1 MFKRVL
7 WLNVYLV
14 VLLAIGG
21 CYLGSRAPA
30 KPVTSHMP
38 VPNAFQLS
46 TQQKMQAAHH
56 WKLLAEDVAHLIA
69 EKIDGGYH
77 DTLIPIYVAPSGITP
92 FEKAFHDLLL
102 TSLVEIGMDV
112 SNRPEGNRQLS
123 FDIQVITHHHKIL
136 RSGAVVYESLAPG
149 FLVQRDA
156 APSSSGPE
164 KSTDE
169 AEGLAHSSELNPE
182 DGIIEYRVELNVE
195 AGEYTVELPKN
206 EIIVTTSLMF
216 SGKYIMRNS
225 SIYYINDPDWSQ
237 YVLKSKYQD
246 PAVAQYKLVDE

>member
-7 WLNVYLV
+7 GFNVYLV

-21 CYLGSRAPA
+21 CYLGTKPPA
-30 KPVTSHMP
+30 KPLTSQVP

-46 TQQKMQAAHH
+46 TQQKMQAVHH
-56 WKLLAEDVAHLIA
+56 WKLLAEDVAHLVA
-69 EKIDGGYH
+69 EKIDGSYQG
-77 DTLIPIYVAPSGITP
+77 TLIPIFVAPSGITP

-102 TSLVEIGMDV
+102 TSLVEIGLDV

-123 FDIQVITHHHKIL
+123 FDIQVITHHDKIL
-136 RSGAVVYESLAPG
+136 GSRAVVYESLAPG
-149 FLVQRDA
+149 FFVQRG
-156 APSSSGPE
+156 APASNGSE
-164 KSTDE
+164 KRTDE
-169 AEGLAHSSELNPE
+169 AEVIARNAELNE
-182 DGIIEYRVELNVE
+182 Q
-195 AGEYTVELPKN
+195 AGEYIVELPKN

-237 YVLKSKYQD
+237 YVLKSRYRD
-246 PAVAQYKLVDE
+246 PSVAQFKLVDE

>member
-7 WLNVYLV
+7 ELNVCLV

-21 CYLGSRAPA
+21 CYLGSKAPA
-30 KPVTSHMP
+30 KPVTSQMP
-38 VPNAFQLS
+38 VPNAFRLS
-46 TQQKMQAAHH
+46 AQQKMQAAHH

-77 DTLIPIYVAPSGITP
+77 DPLIPIYVAPSGITP

-102 TSLVEIGMDV
+102 TSLVEIGLDV

-136 RSGAVVYESLAPG
+136 RSRAVVYESLAPG
-149 FLVQRDA
+149 FFVERG
-156 APSSSGPE
+156 APPLYGPE
-164 KSTDE
+164 KGTDGGEILEDNTELKAE
-169 AEGLAHSSELNPE
+169 AEV
-182 DGIIEYRVELNVE
+182 IEQRVELNIE
-195 AGEYTVELPKN
+195 AGEDTVELPKN

-225 SIYYINDPDWSQ
+225 SIYYISDPDWSQ
-237 YVLKSKYQD
+237 YVLKSKYKD
-246 PAVAQYKLVDE
+246 PAVAQYRLVDQ

>member
-1 MFKRVL
+1 MFKRL
-7 WLNVYLV
+7 LGLNIYLV

-21 CYLGSRAPA
+21 CYLGSKAPA
-30 KPVTSHMP
+30 KPVTSQMP
-38 VPNAFQLS
+38 VPNAFRLS
-46 TQQKMQAAHH
+46 TQQKMQAVHH

-69 EKIDGGYH
+69 EKINGGYH

-102 TSLVEIGMDV
+102 TSLVEIGLDV

-149 FLVQRDA
+149 FFVQRGN
-156 APSSSGPE
+156 PTLYGPE
-164 KSTDE
+164 KGTDKGEILERGEELNAE
-169 AEGLAHSSELNPE
+169 AEV
-182 DGIIEYRVELNVE
+182 IEHHAELNVE
-195 AGEYTVELPKN
+195 SGGYTVELPKN

-246 PAVAQYKLVDE
+246 PAIAQYRLVDK

>member
-7 WLNVYLV
+7 GLNVYLV

-30 KPVTSHMP
+30 KPVTSQMP

-69 EKIDGGYH
+69 EKIDGSYQG
-77 DTLIPIYVAPSGITP
+77 TLIPIYVAPSGITP

-102 TSLVEIGMDV
+102 TSLVEIGLDV

-136 RSGAVVYESLAPG
+136 RSGAIVYESLAPG
-149 FLVQRDA
+149 FFVQRG
-156 APSSSGPE
+156 APA
-164 KSTDE
+164 E
-169 AEGLAHSSELNPE
+169 AEILARGAELNAE
-182 DGIIEYRVELNVE
+182 AEVIQHRAELNAE
-195 AGEYTVELPKN
+195 AREYTVELPKN

-237 YVLKSKYQD
+237 YVLKSRYKD
-246 PAVAQYKLVDE
+246 PAVAQYKLVGE

>member
-7 WLNVYLV
+7 GLNVCLV
-14 VLLAIGG
+14 VLLTMGG
-21 CYLGSRAPA
+21 CYLGSKAPA
-30 KPVTSHMP
+30 KPVTSKMP
-38 VPNAFQLS
+38 VPNAFRLS

-56 WKLLAEDVAHLIA
+56 WKLLAEDVAHLVA
-69 EKIDGGYH
+69 EKIDGSYQE
-77 DTLIPIYVAPSGITP
+77 TLIPIYVAPSGITP

-102 TSLVEIGMDV
+102 TSLVEIGLDV
-112 SNRPEGNRQLS
+112 SNRPEGNRQLT

-149 FLVQRDA
+149 FFVQRGT
-156 APSSSGPE
+156 PSLYGPE
-164 KSTDE
+164 EGTGGGEILEDSAELKAG
-169 AEGLAHSSELNPE
+169 AEGIEELN
-182 DGIIEYRVELNVE
+182 IE

-237 YVLKSKYQD
+237 YVLKSRYKD
-246 PAVAQYKLVDE
+246 PAVAQYRLVDE

>member
-7 WLNVYLV
+7 GLNVCLV
-14 VLLAIGG
+14 VLLAMGG

-30 KPVTSHMP
+30 KPVTSKMP
-38 VPNAFQLS
+38 VPNAFRLS

-77 DTLIPIYVAPSGITP
+77 DALIPIYVAPSGITP

-102 TSLVEIGMDV
+102 TSLVEIGLDV
-112 SNRPEGNRQLS
+112 SNRPEGNRQLT

-149 FLVQRDA
+149 FFVQRGT
-156 APSSSGPE
+156 PSLYGPE
-164 KSTDE
+164 KGTGGGEILEDSAELKAE
-169 AEGLAHSSELNPE
+169 AEVIEHRAELN
-182 DGIIEYRVELNVE
+182 IE
-195 AGEYTVELPKN
+195 AGEYAVELPKN

-237 YVLKSKYQD
+237 YVLKSKYKD
-246 PAVAQYKLVDE
+246 PAVAQYRLVDK

>member
-7 WLNVYLV
+7 RLNVCLV

-30 KPVTSHMP
+30 KPVTSQVP
-38 VPNAFQLS
+38 VPSAFRLS
-46 TQQKMQAAHH
+46 TQQKMQAVHH
-56 WKLLAEDVAHLIA
+56 WKLLAQDVAHLIG

-77 DTLIPIYVAPSGITP
+77 DPLIPIYVAPSGITP

-102 TSLVEIGMDV
+102 TSLVEIGLDV

-123 FDIQVITHHHKIL
+123 FDIQVITHHQKIL
-136 RSGAVVYESLAPG
+136 RSGGVVYEPLAPG
-149 FLVQRDA
+149 VFVQRG
-156 APSSSGPE
+156 APSLYGPDKMNNE
-164 KSTDE
+164 GETLEENAELKAE
-169 AEGLAHSSELNPE
+169 AEVIEHRAELNA
-182 DGIIEYRVELNVE
+182 E
-195 AGEYTVELPKN
+195 AGEYAVELPKN
-206 EIIVTTSLMF
+206 EIIVTTSLIF

-237 YVLKSKYQD
+237 YVLKSRYKD
-246 PAVAQYKLVDE
+246 PAVAQYMIVDK